1 MRSAPT
7 AIFMRAENPSR
18 HGAGPSVG
26 IAGAGLLGRLLA
38 WRLAHAG
45 WRVAVFDPAEGA
57 EPVFRSQAGDP
68 YVPTAAG
75 FTAAGMLSPLAE
87 LDNAEPGE
95 AALGW
100 RSIELWRDIAANLPQ
115 APYFRAEGSLMLAH
129 RTDLGAA
136 QRVLERLRAATA
148 TPAWQRLSPPEGV
161 QPLDLAAL
169 RALEPAIQ
177 GPAHAWL
184 LPGEG
189 QVDTVAMMAALH
201 ADAPGVDWHWRAP
214 VLALQAGAR
223 GGALQLADGRLLA
236 FDRVIDVRGV
246 GAKPELP
253 VRGVRGEVAWLHCPG
268 HGLTRPTR
276 LLHPRHRVYLVPRP
290 GDKVIVGASEI
301 ESEDRSPASLRTV
314 VELLAAAHSVVPALA
329 EARILRLDVNLR
341 PALPDNNP
349 RIDHEGA
356 LLRINGLFRHGWLL
370 APALAEK
377 ALRDN
382 GWLGSEFTMNCVA
395 DSA

>member
-1 MRSAPT
+1 MQSLPT
-7 AIFMRAENPSR
+7 
-18 HGAGPSVG
+18 VG

-38 WRLAHAG
+38 WRLARAG
-45 WRVAVFDPAEGA
+45 WHVSVFDPAEGA
-57 EPVFRSQAGDP
+57 GPVFRSQAPDP

-100 RSIELWRDIAANLPQ
+100 RSIELWRDIAATLPQ
-115 APYFRAEGSLMLAH
+115 GPYFRAEGSLMLAH

-148 TPAWQRLSPPEGV
+148 TPEWQRLSPPEGV
-161 QPLDLAAL
+161 QALDLPTL
-169 RALEPAIQ
+169 RTLEPAIQ
-177 GPAHAWL
+177 GPALAWL
-184 LPGEG
+184 LPGEA

-201 ADAPGVDWHWRAP
+201 DDAPGVDWRWRAP
-214 VLALQAGAR
+214 VLAARAGGQGGVLQMG
-223 GGALQLADGRLLA
+223 DGRLLA

-349 RIDHEGA
+349 RIDREGA

-370 APALAEK
+370 APALVEK

-395 DSA
+395 ASA

>member
-1 MRSAPT
+1 MQSLPT
-7 AIFMRAENPSR
+7 
-18 HGAGPSVG
+18 VG

-45 WRVAVFDPAEGA
+45 WRVSVFDPAEGA
-57 EPVFRSQAGDP
+57 GPVFRSQAPDP

-148 TPAWQRLSPPEGV
+148 TPEWQRLSPPEGV
-161 QPLDLAAL
+161 QALDLPTL
-169 RALEPAIQ
+169 RTLEPAVQ
-177 GPAHAWL
+177 GPALAWL
-184 LPGEG
+184 LPGEA

-201 ADAPGVDWHWRAP
+201 DDAPGVDWHWRAP
-214 VLALQAGAR
+214 VLAARAGGQGGVLQMG
-223 GGALQLADGRLLA
+223 DGRLLA

-301 ESEDRSPASLRTV
+301 ETEDRSPASLRSV

-370 APALAEK
+370 APALVEK

-395 DSA
+395 ASA

>member
-1 MRSAPT
+1 MKASKLGEAHPGT
-7 AIFMRAENPSR
+7 SQ
-18 HGAGPSVG
+18 GAVG

-45 WRVAVFDPAEGA
+45 WRVSVFDPAESA
-57 EPVFRSQAGDP
+57 APVFRSQAPEP

-87 LDNAEPGE
+87 LDNAAPGE

-100 RSIELWRDIAANLPQ
+100 RSIALWRRIAAALPQ
-115 APYFRAEGSLMLAH
+115 APLFRAEGSLMLAH
-129 RTDLGAA
+129 RADLGAA

-201 ADAPGVDWHWRAP
+201 DDAPGVDWHWRAP
-214 VLALQAGAR
+214 VLAARAGGQGGVLQMG
-223 GGALQLADGRLLA
+223 DGRLLA

-301 ESEDRSPASLRTV
+301 ESEDRSPTSLRTV
-314 VELLAAAHSVVPALA
+314 VELLAAAPSVV
-329 EARILRLDVNLR
+329 
-341 PALPDNNP
+341 
-349 RIDHEGA
+349 
-356 LLRINGLFRHGWLL
+356 
-370 APALAEK
+370 PALAEK